1 MTVEDPWVIAQNKV
15 EALGPIPPVF
25 SLAIRALMVDHS
37 RDKGDVISQASHLL
51 VSRLMLSP
59 TMKAIIYHAVLTYHQ
74 DAVSNLPFITSWDL
88 VRFFKPGD
96 LASIIGATYFYAK
109 IAGQLDSES
118 IAILNEQISVDTDLG
133 GHIGYCI
140 PEISAGT
147 GIFLGT
153 FIILSQIL
161 ASNNSHIY
169 KRQSMQLYLDEL
181 LSLTPDEQQSE
192 FGVSG
197 LHVATAMLQKLGF
210 GMTWTNGLIGVYSKL
225 FENITSFDKLEN
237 LDVLG
242 QKLLAGNI
250 WMKCLRETNSAPNF
264 KMPVEFYPNK
274 AELHKLLYLSDSI
287 SRKGSKHN
295 WLRRNRKDISPT
307 LTPQLYQE
315 YLIETAPSEELK
327 RFCGQNMPDDI
338 ASDLLNV
345 DLNNLTASIL
355 DEE

>member
-1 MTVEDPWVIAQNKV
+1 MTIDNPWIIAQQRV
-15 EALGPIPPVF
+15 DSLGSIPPVF
-25 SLAIRALMVDHS
+25 SLAIRALMADHGK
-37 RDKGDVISQASHLL
+37 DKGDVISQASYFL

-96 LASIIGATYFYAK
+96 LAAIIGATYFYAK
-109 IAGQLDSES
+109 TASQLDPES
-118 IAILNEQISVDTDLG
+118 ISILNEQIAVDTDLG

-140 PEISAGT
+140 PEISSGI

-153 FIILSQIL
+153 FIILSQIQ
-161 ASNNSHIY
+161 AGSNS
-169 KRQSMQLYLDEL
+169 KMSKGRSMQVFMDEL
-181 LSLTPDEQQSE
+181 LCLTPDQQQEE

-197 LHVATAMLQKLGF
+197 LHIATAMLQKLGF
-210 GMTWTNGLIGVYSKL
+210 GMSWTNGLIGVYNKL
-225 FENITSFDKLEN
+225 FEKINSIDKFENIDPIGL
-237 LDVLG
+237 
-242 QKLLAGNI
+242 KLLAGNI
-250 WMKCLRETNSAPNF
+250 WIKCLRETNAAPTF
-264 KMPVEFYPNK
+264 KMPAEFYPNK

-287 SRKGSKHN
+287 TRKGSKQN

-315 YLIETAPSEELK
+315 YLIETAPSDELK
-327 RFCGQNMPDDI
+327 KFCGQNMPEDI

-345 DLNNLTASIL
+345 DLNNLSASVL